1 MNWCPLVVSTGKLKL
16 RPSSENIHLL
26 YIDNEIEKV
35 YHNSTKIEEIH
46 AFLINCRLSSS
57 CASGR
62 FLDEGSAISVANE
75 LDDNDELRVVLLS
88 GPSLAS
94 VDSTESEESVD
105 TLLNM
110 LVDKFR
116 CIFFFF

>member
-1 MNWCPLVVSTGKLKL
+1 M
-16 RPSSENIHLL
+16 L

-35 YHNSTKIEEIH
+35 YHKSTKIEEMH

-62 FLDEGSAISVANE
+62 SVDEGSAILVANE
-75 LDDNDELRVVLLS
+75 LDENDELRVVLLK

-94 VDSTESEESVD
+94 VDSTESEESLD
-105 TLLNM
+105 CLLNM
-110 LVDKFR
+110 LVDKIC
-116 CIFFFF
+116 CIFLFFYFFGI